1 MNLERC
7 HYYYPVRAGS
17 SLIRNSV
24 STYFTFHLCVQCL
37 SGGEGKSSSS
47 ECVVGGFFFVKY

>member
-47 ECVVGGFFFVKY
+47 ECVVGGFFFC